1 MNTSEF
7 ARICRTERRTIHYY
21 DSIGLLK
28 PDHVQENGYREYSA
42 EQVEQMDTI
51 RILQSSGYTLK
62 EIQKIMQAGSE
73 ARAEAFF
80 AARDRIEERIR
91 ELQSMS
97 DYIRKRK
104 HQYEEFREIYP
115 GYRIHEQQIR
125 YDSREVKEIEEHFFS
140 FLYDGTY
147 DTVYAGED
155 TERLLCL
162 SENGAESKSG
172 RAITFFLRTMA
183 ESHEKLLAQVREQLN
198 QYGFHGE
205 PGCYLTVLPHMFT
218 EERGIAVIRVT
229 VFEETE
235 K

>member
-1 MNTSEF
+1 M
-7 ARICRTERRTIHYY
+7 
-21 DSIGLLK
+21 
-28 PDHVQENGYREYSA
+28 
-42 EQVEQMDTI
+42 
-51 RILQSSGYTLK
+51 
-62 EIQKIMQAGSE
+62 
-73 ARAEAFF
+73 
-80 AARDRIEERIR
+80 
-91 ELQSMS
+91 
-97 DYIRKRK
+97 
-104 HQYEEFREIYP
+104 
-115 GYRIHEQQIR
+115 
-125 YDSREVKEIEEHFFS
+125 KEIEEHFFS

-172 RAITFFLRTMA
+172 RTITFFLRTMA

-205 PGCYLTVLPHMFT
+205 PGCYLTALPHMFT
-218 EERGIAVIRVT
+218 EQSGIAVIRVT